1 MSSDYYA
8 TIPRKRVHV
17 ATLVFN
23 SGGELLILKPTY
35 KKHWSLPGGVVEK
48 DESPLFACIRE
59 TKEEAGITL
68 NNPAFLAVQYVSDA
82 EKGDALFFVFD
93 GGVFDNSDV
102 QRNFVPNDEISEWKF
117 VSIDTV
123 SAFVTEGIMTR
134 IHAGIVAKNNS
145 HATYCER

>member
-1 MSSDYYA
+1 M
-8 TIPRKRVHV
+8 
-17 ATLVFN
+17 
-23 SGGELLILKPTY
+23 
-35 KKHWSLPGGVVEK
+35 
-48 DESPLFACIRE
+48 
-59 TKEEAGITL
+59 
-68 NNPAFLAVQYVSDA
+68 SDA